1 MADQTIFPTSYS
13 DPVYAAADQS
23 ASATVGIPNG
33 WLQNIRT
40 LGEKSNADQV
50 SSAGARTPYQIT
62 PDTRQ
67 AILKQTGV
75 DPYLNPQTAAYGAA
89 YLLRQSMDRNG
100 GNPILATAEYHGG
113 TDPGNWGNKTMAYV
127 KRVTGA
133 SPNNPTATPSFMQDQ
148 SGGAQAAN
156 PYQLQAAPDT
166 SNLGV
171 GMPNTNAPSL
181 SKVFAAYKSG
191 QMDPQSA
198 AEFEQDV
205 RGGKVMLPQGMQ
217 LNPTDTGTQAP
228 GTIIQ
233 TGPNGQDIG
242 ETPPPG
248 QPPQQGAPTL
258 PQSVGQAIQIPAGA
272 VSAFNSGQMPPD
284 VRAQMQADIQAG
296 RAQLPQGA
304 TLTDPNAAP
313 PSTGPDGD
321 MARRIGIGVRG
332 YATGIANAVG
342 SVTDKVTGLI
352 DAPMQALNSV
362 MQGGGPL
369 NAIDQL
375 YATKIAP
382 QPTPTLG
389 STITGA
395 SGNSPLQGA
404 PAVAPNLPS
413 LPQSVAAGLN
423 AAGLP
428 EAKTPGERV
437 EQAAAEGAGA
447 LTVPIPGVGLKAI
460 PALIAAGT
468 AGGAAGEAV
477 HQATGSQTL
486 GMIANL
492 LTTVLS
498 PAAAGRVMQ
507 SFVREIPG
515 ATAEAEAK
523 VAAAS
528 AAPKE
533 GAEATAANPAPGA
546 PPAVQPAPEP
556 TASAAA
562 AQPSQAAPAASVS
575 GVQPVNTA
583 GRQAVEAA
591 AAQSTAPEAAAAAPA
606 PQATAEAVPGMG
618 PAANVRSPELLQPSE
633 LAEQTRKAVGA
644 QGAPFGMGKSAA
656 RDTLAAQAAP
666 DQAVVEAAN
675 RLGVT
680 DLLDPDHMTT
690 NQSYRE
696 LAQAIKS
703 NPGSLAGQ
711 AQTENLQALGQ
722 RAQALIEKAGGTTD
736 LSDLSAEVKN
746 QHQAIIDGLGDTAES
761 LYGEVNKGIPAGT
774 AAPAPNTLAF
784 INQRLEDL
792 GGNARNLTD
801 GEQRLL
807 ARLTPKEQPMT
818 VGGQMID
825 PRDLGLEPEL
835 QQPTYALLDNERQHI
850 GMALDGQLS
859 PFSKAPVPLLKKLY
873 GELAQDQEQ
882 VADDMGVGGTYRT
895 ATATV
900 AMRKSYED
908 DMTKLFG
915 RQLGDSIVGKL
926 GTAVQSMSKGDE
938 TKFINLMK
946 QIPEN
951 LRQKAATSG
960 LQYAFGNAT
969 KNGSLNFKS
978 FADWMDG
985 VKKNSGAF
993 NALMASLPADS
1004 RRQFLDLATVSRGI
1018 ANSLRENIST
1028 GRIMAARQ
1036 DLATA
1041 PDGLMSKVLDKGRQA
1056 AIGAAVT
1063 GGAHVGGPVGA
1074 GLGHAIVSA
1083 LTHGKPDVMKAAD
1096 ELLVSPEFTH
1106 LAKSGGAPTEQQIK
1120 AAANSGAMRRF
1131 YNLAKDAAAPNDS
1144 GTRERWLAGAINS
1157 VRQENN
1163 SNSNR

>member
-1 MADQTIFPTSYS
+1 MADQTVFPTSYS

-23 ASATVGIPNG
+23 ASAAVGIPNG

-89 YLLRQSMDRNG
+89 YLLKQSMDRNG

-113 TDPGNWGNKTMAYV
+113 TDPSNWGNKTMAYV

-133 SPNNPTATPSFMQDQ
+133 SPNNATATPSFMQDQ
-148 SGGAQAAN
+148 GGGAQGAN

-181 SKVFAAYKSG
+181 SKVFAAYKAG

-242 ETPPPG
+242 ETPPAG
-248 QPPQQGAPTL
+248 QQPQQGTPTV
-258 PQSVGQAIQIPAGA
+258 PQSAGQVIQIPAGA
-272 VSAFNSGQMPPD
+272 VSAFNNGQMPPD

-304 TLTDPNAAP
+304 TLTDPNQGPQSQGFAGDVGRQLGLTARDAIQAVGNTVGLGYDPIAATLNQVGALVGHDPQIAPLGAQAAALANKLGLPQPVGNVERGVNAAAQGVAEAGTFAGAGRAAAEVPGIVGQLGKTFGADAGKQAAAMAAGQAASQHAADAGYSPAAQLAINLGTMALTMGGVSALEGMAGQASPAVAAVAQRMYGATKAEAQAAAGGAERVEPTMGSTAPQEGAPAAP
-313 PSTGPDGD
+313 PTA
-321 MARRIGIGVRG
+321 ARP
-332 YATGIANAVG
+332 AT
-342 SVTDKVTGLI
+342 
-352 DAPMQALNSV
+352 
-362 MQGGGPL
+362 
-369 NAIDQL
+369 
-375 YATKIAP
+375 
-382 QPTPTLG
+382 
-389 STITGA
+389 
-395 SGNSPLQGA
+395 
-404 PAVAPNLPS
+404 
-413 LPQSVAAGLN
+413 
-423 AAGLP
+423 
-428 EAKTPGERV
+428 
-437 EQAAAEGAGA
+437 
-447 LTVPIPGVGLKAI
+447 
-460 PALIAAGT
+460 
-468 AGGAAGEAV
+468 
-477 HQATGSQTL
+477 
-486 GMIANL
+486 
-492 LTTVLS
+492 
-498 PAAAGRVMQ
+498 
-507 SFVREIPG
+507 
-515 ATAEAEAK
+515 
-523 VAAAS
+523 AS
-528 AAPKE
+528 AAPGQFNE
-533 GAEATAANPAPGA
+533 VPPTAAPINVNSNGVATPSPATESATAA
-546 PPAVQPAPEP
+546 
-556 TASAAA
+556 T
-562 AQPSQAAPAASVS
+562 
-575 GVQPVNTA
+575 
-583 GRQAVEAA
+583 
-591 AAQSTAPEAAAAAPA
+591 AAAPVPA
-606 PQATAEAVPGMG
+606 AQATAEAAPGLG
-618 PAANVRSPELLQPSE
+618 PAANVQSPELMQPSE
-633 LAEQTRKAVGA
+633 LAAQTRKAVGA
-644 QGAPFGMGKSAA
+644 QGAPFGLGKNAA
-656 RDTLAAQAAP
+656 RDILATQAAP

-711 AQTENLQALGQ
+711 AQTENLQSLGQ

-736 LSDLSAEVKN
+736 LSELSAEVKN

-859 PFSKAPVPLLKKLY
+859 PFSKSPVPLLKKLY

-882 VADDMGVGGTYRT
+882 VADDMGVGDTYRT

-938 TKFINLMK
+938 TKFVNLMK

-969 KNGSLNFKS
+969 KNGTLNFKS

-1004 RRQFLDLATVSRGI
+1004 RRQFLDLATVSRGV

-1036 DLATA
+1036 DLGTA

-1096 ELLVSPEFTH
+1096 ELLVSPEFTQ

-1131 YNLAKDAAAPNDS
+1131 YALAKEAAAPNDS

-1163 SNSNR
+1163 SKSNR